1 MIPRYLGYMFR
12 QVRQRLLPAVRLPR
26 WPLRLISPTTE
37 PFWGYCTWGL
47 HQLRFLEVF
56 LERPMADLPPW
67 WLTRLLWGR
76 LGRHCQGLVTWG
88 CKNPAG
94 ISALQAAH
102 KKPLPVLRLE
112 DGFLRSL
119 DLGVKKAPSYALVV
133 DDTGIYYDATRP
145 SALEKLLNSEGWQ
158 TPELLE
164 EARTAMRA
172 IVAHNLSKYN
182 HAPDAPADLIPDRG
196 RPRIL
201 VLDQTRNDLS
211 VSLGLADPQTFVRML
226 EAACGEHPD
235 ADIYVKTHPDVL
247 SGRKQ
252 GFFQP
257 RALPAGVRLL
267 AEDVSPLSL
276 LRQVD
281 EVYCV
286 TSQMGFEA
294 LLLGKKVHCF
304 GMPFYAGWGLTFDR
318 QTCARRTAVRSLEE
332 VFAAAYLLY
341 SRYVHPVTGRRC
353 SIMEIIRLLAEQR
366 RRNEQNRGYH
376 ACLGFRLWKH
386 EQARAFLASTGGR
399 LEFFRSEQAAVNAA
413 AARHGRVVVWSSKES
428 ARLAALCQEH
438 QVPLIRMEDGFIRSK
453 GLGSDFIRPGSLVL
467 DDLGIYYN
475 PRQPSRLECLLRD
488 WTPDAALLAQ
498 ARTLRE
504 ELCRSGITKYNVGNT
519 ADLPSLPADK
529 KILLVPGQVS
539 DDASVRLGGCGIS
552 SNLELLRAV
561 RKARPDDFI
570 IYKEHPDVV
579 SGNRKGALRDAE
591 VAGLADAFVRQ
602 ASISLLYACCHEVHT
617 LTSQSGFEALLRG
630 LPVFTYGGPFYAG
643 WGLTTDRLKFP
654 RRRIL
659 ASADVLVAAVLL
671 RYPVYYDWENRCVTD
686 CAAFLEKL
694 KSHLKG

>member
-1 MIPRYLGYMFR
+1 MIPRYFGYLFR
-12 QVRQRLLPAVRLPR
+12 QVRQRLLPAVRLPH
-26 WPLRLISPTTE
+26 WPLRLFSPATT
-37 PFWGYCTWGL
+37 PFWGYCTWGM

-56 LERPMADLPPW
+56 LEQPMADLPPW
-67 WLTRLLWGR
+67 WLARPLWGR
-76 LGRHCQGLVTWG
+76 LGKHCQGLLTWG
-88 CKNPAG
+88 CKNPAAM
-94 ISALQAAH
+94 SALQAAH

-119 DLGVKKAPSYALVV
+119 DLGVRGAPPYALVV

-145 SALEKLLNSEGWQ
+145 SALENLLNSEGWQ
-158 TPELLE
+158 TPALLG
-164 EARTAMRA
+164 EARAAMRA
-172 IVAHNLSKYN
+172 ITAHNLSKYN

-211 VSLGLADPQTFVRML
+211 VSLGLADADSFTCML
-226 EAACGEHPD
+226 EAACREHPD
-235 ADIYVKTHPDVL
+235 ADICVKTHPDVL

-257 RALPAGVRLL
+257 QDLPAGVRLL
-267 AEDVSPLSL
+267 AEDVNPLSL

-294 LLLGKKVHCF
+294 LLLDKKVHCF
-304 GMPFYAGWGLTFDR
+304 GMPFYAGWGLTQDR

-353 SIMEIIRLLAEQR
+353 SIMEIIRLLTEQR

-399 LEFFRSEQAAVNAA
+399 LEFFRREQAAVNAA
-413 AARHGRVVVWSSKES
+413 AARHGRVVVWSSKENT
-428 ARLAALCQEH
+428 RLAALCRER

-475 PRQPSRLECLLRD
+475 PQQPSRLEYLLRD
-488 WTPDAALLAQ
+488 WTPDAAQLAQ
-498 ARTLRE
+498 ARALRE
-504 ELCRSGITKYNVGNT
+504 ELCRSGITKYNVGNS
-519 ADLPSLPADK
+519 ADIPPLPADR

-539 DDASVRLGGCGIS
+539 DDASVRLGGCGIG
-552 SNLELLRAV
+552 SNLELLQAV
-561 RKARPDDFI
+561 RKARPNDFI

-579 SGNRKGALRDAE
+579 SGNRNGALRDTD
-591 VAGLADAFVRQ
+591 VAGLADAVVRH

-643 WGLTTDRLKFP
+643 WGLTTDRLEFP
-654 RRRIL
+654 RRRPL
-659 ASADVLVAAVLL
+659 GSVDTLVAAVLL

-694 KSHLKG
+694 KSRLKG